1 MKTTILNS
9 DSIVQKIWNSH
20 IFTAWFERHCNEM
33 EGHGK
38 VKNLRAAKH
47 RFESF
52 SKPLGRVILWLPA
65 LLATANDIAVKR
77 EGAPEG
83 QEAQAWL
90 NGITSETLL
99 TLAML
104 ADPGDE
110 WLALVRQV
118 DDEHTDIACLQRIV
132 ADFLDHARFLWQDGG
147 CFSSDGY
154 TKHCHGLLADGLPVV
169 VVRGAHRADAKV
181 LRKPGG
187 ATLDRC
193 LQRMRCWLRLAEET
207 LQAEFPHCHLLR
219 AFSVFDVADAA
230 EGHDWGPAHSP
241 GLHRLAAALNVDG
254 GALCAEIADHRPI
267 AAAIAKETGC
277 DNRRAWQKA
286 VERTQ
291 ATTASREVHPAS
303 ALVRVLQRYFAWT
316 CSSSGVEQSFSV
328 AERLR
333 FGRGPAS
340 EATEALQLRA
350 ALDKRPDE
358 AAQVCARAR
367 EMYAAV
373 FGVRRGQRTR
383 SRLDKGRHK
392 KQQRTDT
399 EAAWLRRR
407 RLSVAVASA
416 AARKRKAE
424 PSSNAAGDDGH
435 RPAGWT
441 ERHEKEMNAQR
452 RKAKQ
457 REEEAAREGHLEL
470 TPELA
475 AAVDQQILKDLK
487 ADENM
492 AKKARRQK
500 VAAGIMR
507 RTLSWDVL
515 RGRRVWVNGADD
527 THGKVLESLTRQ
539 GMVVTQDRCQ
549 AEVFAVDDVGKPG
562 ERVTWLVTLRGSL
575 LVSFQQVLTS
585 KGLFFQFLPAVNV
598 KREIF
603 FSPRFIR
610 DHSEV
615 TRMIQLA
622 TSWSNSLWKHLVT
635 EGDFRKR
642 CLTKSAKQFVC
653 VLACT
658 SELANRWPAGIKVF
672 DKKSFLHAITRYDL
686 SKSGGGQRHQITRD
700 QCQSLE
706 P

>member
-1 MKTTILNS
+1 
-9 DSIVQKIWNSH
+9 
-20 IFTAWFERHCNEM
+20 
-33 EGHGK
+33 
-38 VKNLRAAKH
+38 
-47 RFESF
+47 
-52 SKPLGRVILWLPA
+52 
-65 LLATANDIAVKR
+65 
-77 EGAPEG
+77 
-83 QEAQAWL
+83 
-90 NGITSETLL
+90 
-99 TLAML
+99 
-104 ADPGDE
+104 
-110 WLALVRQV
+110 
-118 DDEHTDIACLQRIV
+118 
-132 ADFLDHARFLWQDGG
+132 
-147 CFSSDGY
+147 
-154 TKHCHGLLADGLPVV
+154 
-169 VVRGAHRADAKV
+169 
-181 LRKPGG
+181 
-187 ATLDRC
+187 
-193 LQRMRCWLRLAEET
+193 
-207 LQAEFPHCHLLR
+207 
-219 AFSVFDVADAA
+219 

-303 ALVRVLQRYFAWT
+303 ALVRVLQRYLAWT
-316 CSSSGVEQSFSV
+316 CSNSGVEQSFSV

-373 FGVRRGQRTR
+373 FGVRRG
-383 SRLDKGRHK
+383 
-392 KQQRTDT
+392 
-399 EAAWLRRR
+399 
-407 RLSVAVASA
+407 
-416 AARKRKAE
+416 
-424 PSSNAAGDDGH
+424 H

-441 ERHEKEMNAQR
+441 ERHEKEINAQR

-457 REEEAAREGHLEL
+457 REEEAARERHLEL

-475 AAVDQQILKDLK
+475 ATVDQQILKDLK
-487 ADENM
+487 ADGNM

-500 VAAGIMR
+500 VAAGVMR

-642 CLTKSAKQFVC
+642 CLTESAKQCVC
-653 VLACT
+653 FGMH
-658 SELANRWPAGIKVF
+658 E
-672 DKKSFLHAITRYDL
+672 
-686 SKSGGGQRHQITRD
+686 
-700 QCQSLE
+700 
-706 P
+706 